1 VRQAEAE
8 AKKNVAMADGEAKVK
23 IALAEGQ
30 AQANKALTASL
41 SEPLI
46 RWRELDITEKAV
58 AKWNGARPMV
68 EGKESG
74 LLLSITPEQ
83 K

>member
-1 VRQAEAE
+1 
-8 AKKNVAMADGEAKVK
+8 MK

-30 AQANKALTASL
+30 AQANKVLTASL
-41 SEPLI
+41 TEPLI

-58 AKWNGARPMV
+58 ARWNGARPMV

-74 LLLSITPEQ
+74 LLLNINPNGM